1 MVGHGTTG
9 YQSFLGHQY
18 RNWLNWIGTFI
29 EEGVTPEQQKQMRE
43 NLAEK
48 TALNCM
54 LLMLELLENKQDVLI
69 VQSAGND
76 TDLTEWSGYFCGID
90 RELWDSQILEKD
102 FPGITYEDISQRIL
116 IVAAVKNQRDGTEL

>member
-1 MVGHGTTG
+1 
-9 YQSFLGHQY
+9 
-18 RNWLNWIGTFI
+18 
-29 EEGVTPEQQKQMRE
+29 
-43 NLAEK
+43 
-48 TALNCM
+48 
-54 LLMLELLENKQDVLI
+54 MLELLENKQDVLI